1 MSNYTA
7 VMKSIIGDR
16 PEQQD
21 SACYFAEQDT
31 LFAVLCDGMGGH
43 SGGAAASGA
52 AVNTLSRLFRE
63 RRNNDFPKFF
73 LNNAEAV
80 NKAVRGLKAADGR
93 PLGGGTTLVS
103 CAISDMKLYRF
114 SVGDSRLYI
123 LRGGRLSQLSED
135 HNYFLILD
143 KKLKEGTMTCE
154 EYERESRNGGK
165 LISCMGMKKLGRIN
179 LNIKPFVL
187 ERGDKLMLTS
197 DGLYKALDEE
207 VIARL
212 MAGSA
217 DAAASALLERL
228 SMRRDG
234 GLDNTTFIIIDI
246 N

>member
-1 MSNYTA
+1 
-7 VMKSIIGDR
+7 
-16 PEQQD
+16 
-21 SACYFAEQDT
+21 
-31 LFAVLCDGMGGH
+31 
-43 SGGAAASGA
+43 
-52 AVNTLSRLFRE
+52 
-63 RRNNDFPKFF
+63 
-73 LNNAEAV
+73 
-80 NKAVRGLKAADGR
+80 
-93 PLGGGTTLVS
+93 
-103 CAISDMKLYRF
+103 
-114 SVGDSRLYI
+114 
-123 LRGGRLSQLSED
+123 
-135 HNYFLILD
+135 
-143 KKLKEGTMTCE
+143 MTCE